1 VAKAL
6 DLKMKNQT
14 VDERLAALGIALPAA
29 PPPAANYLPWTI
41 TGNQLWIAGQ
51 APIRDGKYDYVG
63 RVGNEVTPQD
73 AHAAA
78 RLCAINVLAQVKAAC
93 KGDWSRVVKGVRVCG
108 YISAAPDFFEFPK
121 VLDGCSDLFF
131 EVLGDAGK
139 HVRTVMG
146 VSGLRFNVPIVVDA
160 VFEIRG

>member
-1 VAKAL
+1 MTHTA
-6 DLKMKNQT
+6 T
-14 VDERLAALGIALPAA
+14 EIEGRLTKLGITLPAA
-29 PPPAANYLPWTI
+29 PAPAANYLPWTI
-41 TGNQLWIAGQ
+41 AGNQLWIAGQ

-63 RVGNEVTPQD
+63 RVGKEVTPQD
-73 AHAAA
+73 AHTAA

-93 KGDWSRVVKGVRVCG
+93 KGDWSRVVKAVRICG

-121 VLDGCSDLFF
+121 VLDGCSDLMF

>member
-1 VAKAL
+1 VINTAT
-6 DLKMKNQT
+6 DI
-14 VDERLAALGIALPAA
+14 EGRLSTLGITLPAA
-29 PPPAANYLPWTI
+29 PAPAANYLPWTL
-41 TGNQLWIAGQ
+41 TGNQLWVAGQ

-63 RVGNEVTPQD
+63 RVGREVTPQD
-73 AHAAA
+73 ARAAA

-93 KGDWSRVVKGVRVCG
+93 KGDWSRLVKTVRICG
-108 YISAAPDFFEFPK
+108 YISAAPDFFDFPK
-121 VLDGCSDLFF
+121 VLDGCSDLMF

-160 VFEIRG
+160 VFEVRG

>member
-1 VAKAL
+1 
-6 DLKMKNQT
+6 MKNKT
-14 VDERLAALGIALPAA
+14 VIVEERLAALGIALPSA
-29 PPPAANYLPWTI
+29 PAPAANYLPWTI

-51 APIRDGKYDYVG
+51 APISNGKYEYVG
-63 RVGNEVTPQD
+63 RVGDAVTQQQ

-78 RLCAINVLAQVKAAC
+78 RLCAVNVLAQVKAAC

-108 YISAAPDFFEFPK
+108 YISSAPDFFEFPK
-121 VLDGCSDLFF
+121 VLDGCSDLLV

-160 VFEIRG
+160 VFEIRV

>member
-1 VAKAL
+1 
-6 DLKMKNQT
+6 MKNA
-14 VDERLAALGIALPAA
+14 VIEIEKRLTELGIALPAA
-29 PPPAANYLPWTI
+29 PTPAANYLPWTI

-51 APIRDGKYDYVG
+51 APIREGKYDYIG
-63 RVGNEVTPQD
+63 RVGKDVTTQD

-78 RLCAINVLAQVKAAC
+78 RLCGINLLAQVKAAC
-93 KGDWSRVVKGVRVCG
+93 KGDWLRVVKAVRICG

-121 VLDGCSDLFF
+121 VLDGCSDLVV

-160 VFEIRG
+160 VFEIRV

>member
-1 VAKAL
+1 M
-6 DLKMKNQT
+6 D
-14 VDERLAALGIALPAA
+14 VDARLAALGITLPVA
-29 PPPAANYLPWTI
+29 PTPAANYLPWTI

-51 APIRDGKYDYVG
+51 APIRDGKYAFVG
-63 RVGNEVTPQD
+63 QVGAAVTPQD

-78 RLCAINVLAQVKAAC
+78 RLCAVNVLAQVKAAC
-93 KGDWSRVVKGVRVCG
+93 NGDWGQVVKGVRICG
-108 YISAAPDFFEFPK
+108 YISSAPDFFDYPQ
-121 VLDGCSDLFF
+121 VLDGCSNLLV
-131 EVLGDAGK
+131 EALGDAGK

>member
-1 VAKAL
+1 
-6 DLKMKNQT
+6 MKGQSMT
-14 VDERLAALGIALPAA
+14 VEERLSALGITLPTA
-29 PPPAANYLPWTI
+29 PTPAANYLPWTI

-51 APIRDGKYDYVG
+51 APIRDGKYDYLG
-63 RVGNEVTPQD
+63 RVGEAVTPEQ

-78 RLCAINVLAQVKAAC
+78 RLCGINVLAQVKAAC
-93 KGDWSRVVKGVRVCG
+93 KGDWSRLVKAVRICG
-108 YISAAPDFFEFPK
+108 YISTAPDFLEFPK
-121 VLDGCSDLFF
+121 VLDGCSDLMF

-160 VFEIRG
+160 VFEIRI

>member
-1 VAKAL
+1 MN
-6 DLKMKNQT
+6 DQIRSIE
-14 VDERLAALGIALPAA
+14 ERLAALKIVIPTA
-29 PPPAANYLPWTI
+29 PTPAANYLPWTI

-51 APIRDGKYDYVG
+51 APIRDGKYDYLG
-63 RVGNEVTPQD
+63 RVGEAVTPEQ

-78 RLCAINVLAQVKAAC
+78 RLCGINVLAQVKAAC
-93 KGDWSRVVKGVRVCG
+93 KGDWSRLVKAVRICG
-108 YISAAPDFFEFPK
+108 YISAVPDFFEFHK
-121 VLDGCSDLFF
+121 VLDGCSDLMF

-160 VFEIRG
+160 VFEIRA

>member
-1 VAKAL
+1 
-6 DLKMKNQT
+6 M
-14 VDERLAALGIALPAA
+14 
-29 PPPAANYLPWTI
+29 

-63 RVGNEVTPQD
+63 RVGVDVTPTD

-78 RLCAINVLAQVKAAC
+78 RLCAINVLAQVNAAC
-93 KGDWSRVVKGVRVCG
+93 GGDWSRVVKAVRVCG
-108 YISAAPDFFEFPK
+108 YIAAAPDFYEFPR
-121 VLDGCSDLFF
+121 VLDGCSDLLFQ
-131 EVLGDAGK
+131 VLGDAGK

-160 VFEIRG
+160 VFEIRA

>member
-1 VAKAL
+1 MTDRTKSIEA
-6 DLKMKNQT
+6 
-14 VDERLAALGIALPAA
+14 RLAALNIALPAA
-29 PPPAANYLPWTI
+29 PAPAANYLPWTI

-51 APIRDGKYDYVG
+51 APIRNGKYDYVG
-63 RVGNEVTPQD
+63 RVGEAVTPQD

-78 RLCAINVLAQVKAAC
+78 RLCGVNVLAQVKAAC
-93 KGDWSRVVKGVRVCG
+93 NGDWSRLVKGVRVCG
-108 YISAAPDFFEFPK
+108 YICAAPDFFEFPK
-121 VLDGCSDLFF
+121 VLDGCSDLMF

-160 VFEIRG
+160 VFEIRA

>member
-1 VAKAL
+1 
-6 DLKMKNQT
+6 MKNQT

-51 APIRDGKYDYVG
+51 APIRDGRYEYVG
-63 RVGNEVTPQD
+63 RVGDAVTPQD

>member
-1 VAKAL
+1 
-6 DLKMKNQT
+6 MKGQSMNVEQ
-14 VDERLAALGIALPAA
+14 RLSALGITLPTA
-29 PPPAANYLPWTI
+29 PTPAANYLPWTI

-51 APIRDGKYDYVG
+51 APIRDGKYDYLG
-63 RVGNEVTPQD
+63 RVGEAVTPEQ

-78 RLCAINVLAQVKAAC
+78 RLCGINVLAQVKAAC
-93 KGDWSRVVKGVRVCG
+93 KGDWSRLVKAVRICG
-108 YISAAPDFFEFPK
+108 YISTAPDFLEFPK
-121 VLDGCSDLFF
+121 VLDGCSDLMV

-160 VFEIRG
+160 VFEIRI

>member
-1 VAKAL
+1 MDIEQK
-6 DLKMKNQT
+6 
-14 VDERLAALGIALPAA
+14 LASLNITLPSA

-63 RVGNEVTPQD
+63 RVGAAVTPPD

-78 RLCAINVLAQVKAAC
+78 RLCAINVLAQVKAAVG
-93 KGDWSRVVKGVRVCG
+93 GDWSRVVKGVRVCG
-108 YISAAPDFFEFPK
+108 HISAAPEFFDYPQ
-121 VLDGCSDLFF
+121 VLDGCSNLLV
-131 EVLGDAGK
+131 EILGDAGK
-139 HVRTVMG
+139 HVRTVVG

-160 VFEIRG
+160 VFEIRA